1 MDNILIVTK
10 DDEMISV
17 LKKCLGADYIYE
29 NARDRKVGLAKFIK
43 RQSSILFID
52 LSILTTAD
60 QSKTNIDYSQAFQPF
75 REAFPLTPIVVMSP
89 KNNIRELVRAVKGG
103 ANNYLTS
110 PINPEEVRLV
120 TESVSKA
127 VRTHSELE
135 YLRDQFWKDESRIIV
150 RTLSPKMQK
159 VFEQIRSVAPTLT
172 TVLLTGET
180 GTGKGVMAKLIHRHS
195 RRSNN
200 QFISVHC
207 GAIPDTLIESELFGH
222 EKGAFTG
229 AIMRKLGKFEIAQ
242 GGTLFLD
249 EIGTVT
255 QSVQIKLLQVLQER
269 IYSRVGGEATLKS
282 DVRVIAASNSD
293 LQAAIKE
300 GTFRED
306 LYYRLNVF
314 PVAVPPLRE
323 RTEDIPMLV
332 QEFLVKCNLN
342 DNKNIGSVH
351 PVVMEA
357 LRKYFWPGNIREL
370 ENLIERAHIV
380 EQSRELTPESFPAE
394 LFSGGST
401 AQVHLNIALPLAEVR
416 REAIESVER
425 QYLKQLLAEY
435 KGKIDVSALAAGLGV
450 RQLHKLLTKYKIE
463 KSEYKTLDRKRKKK
477 QESEL

>member
-1 MDNILIVTK
+1 METVTLSYQEMVDQLKRAEEIL
-10 DDEMISV
+10 DA
-17 LKKCLGADYIYE
+17 LRLGQADAVIGKHE
-29 NARDRKVGLAKFIK
+29 IFLLRL
-43 RQSSILFID
+43 
-52 LSILTTAD
+52 
-60 QSKTNIDYSQAFQPF
+60 
-75 REAFPLTPIVVMSP
+75 REAEEELHRHSELFKKSLELLDALRQGQADAVISNHDVILLRMREAEEELQR
-89 KNNIRELVRAVKGG
+89 NGELVKQSITG
-103 ANNYLTS
+103 AT
-110 PINPEEVRLV
+110 LV
-120 TESVSKA
+120 TENVSRA
-127 VRTHSELE
+127 VRTYSELE
-135 YLRDQFWKDESRIIV
+135 YLRDQFWKDESRDIV
-150 RTLSPKMQK
+150 RTLSPTMQK
-159 VFEQIRSVAPTLT
+159 VFDQIRSVAPTLT

-195 RRSNN
+195 SRSDN

-229 AIMRKLGKFEIAQ
+229 AIMKKLGKFEIAQ

-255 QSVQIKLLQVLQER
+255 QSVQIKLLQVLQEK
-269 IYSRVGGEATLKS
+269 IFSRVGGETAIKA
-282 DVRVIAASNSD
+282 DVRIIAASNSD

-300 GTFRED
+300 GSFRED

-314 PVAVPPLRE
+314 PVEVPPLRE
-323 RTEDIPMLV
+323 RIEDIPVLV

-342 DNKNIGSVH
+342 NNKNIFSVH
-351 PVVMEA
+351 PGVIEA
-357 LRKYFWPGNIREL
+357 LRRYSWPGNIREL

-401 AQVHLNIALPLAEVR
+401 AQVHLNTSLPLAEVR
-416 REAIESVER
+416 REAVESVER

-435 KGKIDVSALAAGLGV
+435 KGKIEVSALAAGMGV

-463 KSEYKTLDRKRKKK
+463 KSKYKTPGRKIDEQK
-477 QESEL
+477 SEL